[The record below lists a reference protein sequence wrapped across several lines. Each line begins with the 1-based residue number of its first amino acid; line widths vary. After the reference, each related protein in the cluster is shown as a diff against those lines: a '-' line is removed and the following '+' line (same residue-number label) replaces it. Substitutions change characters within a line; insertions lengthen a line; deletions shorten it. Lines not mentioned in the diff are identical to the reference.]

1 MRIRRKFLQ
10 LTSMT
15 YPYGTEKMLEKYLP
29 KGFCRDDYGNYFIK
43 IPRADGTDSDTMF
56 TCHLDT
62 ACKEQ
67 VVVKHVQT
75 DKYIS
80 TNGKSILGADDK
92 AGMVVVL
99 YMIENKVPGL
109 YYFFIGEEVGCIGS
123 GNASKYDSSHIK
135 RCISFDRRDTYSVI
149 THQMYGRCCSDDFA
163 EELSLRLN
171 NAGHGL
177 DMYPDSTG
185 IMTDSASFMEK
196 IPECTNISVGYYDE
210 HTFKEKQDISF
221 LIQLC
226 RSVVNVDWDSLPT
239 KRDPLEQ
246 DEEYDYWGAYIRKF
260 DKNRKN
266 VVELPMKSQD
276 DNKSTYIKKV
286 IKGVTT
292 WIKLTSLRI
301 EYEKGL
307 IGRFLE
313 VNGEYMGFDKIKW
326 DGDRCYVVRHI
337 NGYYDQFRISEYI
350 GSRDDLS
357 ILIPELECI
366 GMHEFSQFDSSTAV
380 F

>member
-326 DGDRCYVVRHI
+326 DGDRCYVV
-337 NGYYDQFRISEYI
+337 YDQFRISEYI

>member
-149 THQMYGRCCSDDFA
+149 THQLYGRCCSDDFA
-163 EELSLRLN
+163 DELSLRLN

-210 HTFKEKQDISF
+210 HTFKEKQDVDF

-246 DEEYDYWGAYIRKF
+246 DEEYDYWGAYVRKF

-266 VVELPMKSQD
+266 VVELPMKDQD

-301 EYEKGL
+301 EYEKSL
-307 IGRFLE
+307 IGRFME
-313 VNGEYMGFDKIKW
+313 VNGEYCGYDKIKW
-326 DGDRCYVVRHI
+326 DGDRCYVV
-337 NGYYDQFRISEYI
+337 YDQFRISEYI

-366 GMHEFSQFDSSTAV
+366 GMHEFSKFDSSVAV